1 MYDEKG
7 KNLENG
13 NKWRKH
19 LNLEENMNKSKRL
32 MNKQEKNK
40 KKLNKNKKKKQV
52 TLVNIEKIRSNSNKT
67 LKNIE

>member
-40 KKLNKNKKKKQV
+40 KKLNKNKKKK
-52 TLVNIEKIRSNSNKT
+52 TSNSC
-67 LKNIE
+67 EY